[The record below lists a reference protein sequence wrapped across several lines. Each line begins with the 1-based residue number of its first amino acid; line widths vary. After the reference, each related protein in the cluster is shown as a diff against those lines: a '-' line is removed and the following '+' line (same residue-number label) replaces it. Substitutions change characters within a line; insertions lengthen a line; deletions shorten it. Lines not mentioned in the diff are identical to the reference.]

1 MNERTNDKKRHL
13 PVRNI
18 WKGRVVTITVI
29 WTTTTTSSSSTTTKA
44 VVVVVVVA
52 NCLHN
57 SSVRIRQI
65 KQEVEM
71 FAHLIQFNI
80 YLEELNI
87 KLRLQVIRGQHCG
100 HIVIQ
105 FGGSRFRQLLLC
117 WRQSSIRPTNVSP
130 FARDCWSQTDKILA
144 HFLDYLYSINSL
156 IIIKTKWSLEVVSC
170 VSTCQL
176 IMLQCRK

>member
-1 MNERTNDKKRHL
+1 
-13 PVRNI
+13 
-18 WKGRVVTITVI
+18 
-29 WTTTTTSSSSTTTKA
+29 
-44 VVVVVVVA
+44 
-52 NCLHN
+52 
-57 SSVRIRQI
+57 
-65 KQEVEM
+65 M

-130 FARDCWSQTDKILA
+130 FARDC
-144 HFLDYLYSINSL
+144 
-156 IIIKTKWSLEVVSC
+156 
-170 VSTCQL
+170 
-176 IMLQCRK
+176 